1 MEEITRIYG
10 RLIIGAAIAAAL
22 MSLLLAVPVGGS
34 ANTVSWIGVRAS
46 TVLTSANGAAGG
58 ADTTAFD
65 SHEKRALPVVSLTGK
80 AKAATPFRLTDLLAI
95 TDADGWTWD
104 GSVTDGARTADN
116 LRTAGRWTTEQTRG
130 MWSSGGQTR
139 SGIVQVLSLTG
150 PAGTRYDPSAG
161 TATIPVTG
169 TATARIR
176 IMDHDNVS
184 ATYSI
189 VIPADLKGDSS

>member
-22 MSLLLAVPVGGS
+22 LALLLAVPMGGS
-34 ANTVSWIGVRAS
+34 ANTVSWIGGRAS
-46 TVLTSANGAAGG
+46 TLLTRGNGT
-58 ADTTAFD
+58 DTTAFD
-65 SHEKRALPVVSLTGK
+65 SHSKRALPVVSLTGK
-80 AKAATPFRLTDLLAI
+80 ARAGAPFKLTGLLAI

-104 GSVTDGARTADN
+104 GSLTDEARTADN
-116 LRTAGRWTTEQTRG
+116 LRTPGRWTTEQTRG
-130 MWSSGGQTR
+130 LWAGGGRTR

-150 PAGTRYDPSAG
+150 PACTRYDPSTG
-161 TATIPVTG
+161 TATIPAAG

-189 VIPADLKGDSS
+189 VIPADLKGDAS